1 MSFVPQDALQVLR
14 DVRREFRRHTRFICT
29 VLQHMAARGEA
40 YSFAQDL
47 LLRFQF
53 NGYFGAE

>member
-1 MSFVPQDALQVLR
+1 MLC
-14 DVRREFRRHTRFICT
+14 DVRREFRRYTLFLCT

-47 LLRFQF
+47 LIRFQF
-53 NGYFGAE
+53 S